1 MLFSITLAPY
11 AMNLKSEKSIKEYL
25 KSLSDDVIIRYYL
38 DMEFSPF
45 PVLVMEEYTRR
56 FKQKTKDE
64 IIRNIKNQEKIVER
78 KVRELKRFAKK
89 QRLIDEVKIKK
100 SEDFLRDA
108 KKKGHSIS
116 DTILRKSGIFG
127 SKIKDRASSGIKEGI
142 KTSRTIGSTTEK
154 NLIILEKLGDLRKAG
169 IISEKEFRE
178 KKKKILAKIK

>member
-1 MLFSITLAPY
+1 MLFSINLASY
-11 AMNLKSEKSIKEYL
+11 TMNLKSEKSIKEYL

-38 DMEFSPF
+38 DVEFSPF

-64 IIRNIKNQEKIVER
+64 IIKSIKKQEKIVER
-78 KVRELKRFAKK
+78 KIRELQRFAKK
-89 QRLIDEVKIKK
+89 QRLIDEVKTKK

-116 DTILRKSGIFG
+116 DTVLRKSGIFG
-127 SKIKDRASSGIKEGI
+127 SKIKKRVSSGIKEGI
-142 KTSRTIGSTTEK
+142 KASRTVVSTSEK

-178 KKKKILAKIK
+178 KKKAILAKIK